1 MAISPLHV
9 EGGDLARDSFRSRD
23 SAQSPNHCP
32 TPLRNTSSQS
42 GAGPMR
48 FHSILF
54 RGPDVPTKQEARE
67 APVFFRDLNLDQ
79 VVQAITAAWQD
90 YDLVPFFYAPVNDV
104 EAIAYRQEIF
114 RDLEETTLMPSV
126 RSFSERMRVMRQ
138 HLVPEKE
145 RYYKHDKDRWFLG
158 AVDIYCEAVE
168 RLSEDLS
175 RLNVKS
181 RGMHA
186 FREYLAQYV
195 GSTSF
200 RVLVTE
206 TSKVKSGLS
215 AIRYSLLIKDSSVTV
230 RHYAAEIDYSAA
242 VEATFEKFRRGAVK
256 DYRVKF
262 PVPSGLNHIEA
273 QVVERVALLN
283 PDAFRA
289 LETYCVKHYGY
300 LNEAISRFDRE
311 IQFYVAYLTFVER
324 FRRVGLDFCYPQL
337 SKTSKEISS
346 REGFDLALANKL
358 VAENTAVV
366 RNDFFLRGPERVF
379 VVSGP
384 NNGGKTTF
392 ARSFGQLHYLASL
405 GCLVPGKEA
414 RLFLFD
420 RLFAHFEREEDIA
433 NLRGKLED
441 DLIRIR
447 QILDQATPNSII
459 VMNEIFAS
467 TTLKDAV
474 YLSTEVMAR
483 ISQLALLAVCVTFLD
498 ELASFDDKT
507 VSVVSR
513 VDPDDPAVRTYK
525 LQRRRADGL
534 AYALAVAEK
543 YGVTY
548 ERLKERIK
556 A

>member
-1 MAISPLHV
+1 MN
-9 EGGDLARDSFRSRD
+9 FY
-23 SAQSPNHCP
+23 
-32 TPLRNTSSQS
+32 
-42 GAGPMR
+42 
-48 FHSILF
+48 SILF
-54 RGPDVPTKQEARE
+54 REPGVHDRREARE

-90 YDLVPFFYAPVNDV
+90 YDLVPFFYAPVNDL

-114 RDLEETTLMPSV
+114 HDLEETTLMPSV

-138 HLVPEKE
+138 HLVPAKE
-145 RYYKHDKDRWFLG
+145 RYYKQEKERWFLG

-181 RGMHA
+181 RGMRTL
-186 FREYLAQYV
+186 REYLAQYV
-195 GSTSF
+195 GSASF

-206 TSKVKSGLS
+206 TRKVKSDLS
-215 AIRYSLLIKDSSVTV
+215 AIRYSLLIKNGTITV
-230 RHYAAEIDYSAA
+230 RHYDAEFDYTAA

-289 LETYCVKHYGY
+289 LETYCVKHSGY

-358 VAENTAVV
+358 LAENTAVV

-447 QILDQATPNSII
+447 RILDQATPNSII

-474 YLSTEVMAR
+474 YLGTEVMAR

-525 LQRRRADGL
+525 LERRRADGL

>member
-1 MAISPLHV
+1 MN
-9 EGGDLARDSFRSRD
+9 FY
-23 SAQSPNHCP
+23 
-32 TPLRNTSSQS
+32 
-42 GAGPMR
+42 
-48 FHSILF
+48 SILF
-54 RGPDVPTKQEARE
+54 QAPDAHAKREARE

-90 YDLVPFFYAPVNDV
+90 YDLKPFFHAPLNDV
-104 EAIAYRQEIF
+104 ETTEYRQEIF
-114 RDLEETTLMPSV
+114 HDLEDITLMSSV

-138 HLVPEKE
+138 RLVPAKE
-145 RYYKHDKDRWFLG
+145 RYYKHDKERWFLD

-168 RLSEDLS
+168 RLSDDLS
-175 RLNVKS
+175 RFNVKS
-181 RGMHA
+181 LGMRA

-200 RVLVTE
+200 RVMVTE

-215 AIRYSLLIKDSSVTV
+215 AIRYSLLFKDSSITV
-230 RHYAAEIDYSAA
+230 RHYDAEIDYSTA
-242 VEATFEKFRRGAVK
+242 VEATFEKFRRSAVK

-273 QVVERVALLN
+273 QVVERLALLN
-283 PDAFRA
+283 SDAFRA
-289 LETYCVKHYGY
+289 LETYCVKHSGY

-324 FRRVGLDFCYPQL
+324 FRGVGLGFCYPQL
-337 SKTSKEISS
+337 SKTSKEVSS
-346 REGFDLALANKL
+346 RDGFDLALANKL
-358 VAENTAVV
+358 LAESTTVV
-366 RNDFFLRGPERVF
+366 RNGFFLRGPERVF

-392 ARSFGQLHYLASL
+392 ARTFGQLHYLASL
-405 GCLVPGKEA
+405 GCLVPGEYA

-420 RLFAHFEREEDIA
+420 RLFTHFEREEDIA

-441 DLIRIR
+441 DLMRVH
-447 QILDQATPNSII
+447 QILNQATPNSII

-474 YLSTEVMAR
+474 YLGTEVMAR
-483 ISQLALLAVCVTFLD
+483 ISQLGLLAVCVTFLD

-525 LQRRRADGL
+525 LERRRADGL
-534 AYALAVAEK
+534 AYAFAVAEK